1 MLSNPPA
8 LSMKLGNFPQRHH
21 CLGLLIL
28 FLTCLST
35 IVGSALADGPEQY
48 PTFDVQFNRDV
59 RPILSDRC
67 FHCHGPD
74 ATSRKADLRLDVP
87 DDADVSGWTDVVD
100 EAWDESELWSRI
112 TTDDADLQMPPPTA
126 HKKPLS
132 KSERGIIAAWL
143 QQGATYEQFW
153 AFVPPVGV
161 EPPELSSSSPLAQW
175 AQTPIDRFV
184 ARQLEKKG
192 LEPKPQADRPAL
204 LRRLSLDLTGL
215 PPTESEVNEFLAD
228 SSPGA
233 YERQVDRLL
242 TSKRYGEHMAK
253 YWLDLVRFA
262 DTNGIHHDHFRELTP
277 YRDWVIRSFNDNYPY
292 DKFSVEQIAGD
303 LLPNPTQTQLV
314 ASGFNRLHLVIDKGT
329 ALPEESHT
337 RNVIDRVTAVGT
349 AFMGLTVGCA
359 VCHDHKYDPITQRD
373 FYRLYAFFNNIDA
386 APETPGRG
394 IHEPALRFPTPQQ
407 SEQLASLDQEIAEL
421 KKRIAAV
428 KKLADTEE
436 EEKVKKRE
444 DGESKAENQTSQEA
458 SQPLAEQLAAL
469 ETKLKQSQGKR
480 SGVERGILTTLIMKE
495 REEPRPAHILIRG
508 AYDQPGEQ
516 VDRGVPAFLPPLDAR
531 AEQPDRLDLAKWL
544 IREDHPLMS
553 RVAVNRFWQQLF
565 GVGLVRTSEDFG
577 AQGEMPSHPQLLDY
591 LATEFVASGWDIKKL
606 MRRMVMSNTY
616 RQSSVASPEEYK
628 ADPQNRQL
636 ARGSRFRLD
645 AEVIRDQCLYVAGLL
660 NEDLYGRSVRPP
672 QPPNLWKNV
681 SMVSSST
688 YEFVAD
694 EGDKIYRRSLYTFWK
709 RALPPPQMTIF
720 DAPTRESCIAR
731 RERTNTPLQAL
742 VLMNEQLFFES
753 AVRLAVRLTTEEEL
767 SIEEALRT
775 ASRRITTDDP
785 DSAEMKVMLD
795 SYQRLLDAYKA
806 DIEAATEV
814 LSASADAQQIVP
826 SERIAATA
834 ALALVINGL
843 FNLDITKTRQ

>member
-1 MLSNPPA
+1 
-8 LSMKLGNFPQRHH
+8 MKLGNPP
-21 CLGLLIL
+21 LGRRFLGRIL
-28 FLTCLST
+28 SLSCVTVLAST
-35 IVGSALADGPEQY
+35 IVAQDQAQY

-74 ATSRKADLRLDVP
+74 GASREADLRLDVP
-87 DDADVSGWTDVVD
+87 DDADVSGWNAVIDD
-100 EAWDESELWSRI
+100 SWEDSELWARI

-132 KSERGIIAAWL
+132 ESERGIIAAWL
-143 QQGATYEQFW
+143 QQGASYEKFW
-153 AFVPPVGV
+153 AFVPPVAV
-161 EPPELSSSSPLAQW
+161 EPPDLPSGTSLTQW
-175 AQTPIDRFV
+175 SKRPIDRFI
-184 ARQLEKKG
+184 ARQLEEKG
-192 LEPKPQADRPAL
+192 IEPKPRADRATL

-215 PPTESEVNEFLAD
+215 PPTESEVDAFLAD
-228 SSPGA
+228 DSPGA

-242 TSKRYGEHMAK
+242 ASKRYGEHMAK

-277 YRDWVIRSFNDNYPY
+277 FRDWVIRSFNNNYPY

-303 LLPNPTQTQLV
+303 LLPNPTQDQLV

-386 APETPGRG
+386 TPETPGRG

-407 SEQLASLDQEIAEL
+407 SEQMAALDRNIAEL
-421 KKRIAAV
+421 QRKIAAA
-428 KKLADTEE
+428 KKN
-436 EEKVKKRE
+436 EKDATSDDE
-444 DGESKAENQTSQEA
+444 PTDAAKANDDELKSLQA
-458 SQPLAEQLAAL
+458 S
-469 ETKLKQSQGKR
+469 LKQTQGKR
-480 SGVERGILTTLIMKE
+480 SGIERGILTTLIMKE

-516 VDRGVPAFLPPLDAR
+516 VDRGVPAFLPPIDAR
-531 AEQPDRLDLAKWL
+531 GDQPDRLDLAKWL

-591 LATEFVASGWDIKKL
+591 LATQFVSSGWDVKKL
-606 MRRMVMSNTY
+606 MRRMVMSSAY
-616 RQSSVASPEEYK
+616 QQSSVASPDEYK
-628 ADPQNRQL
+628 ADPQNRLL

-645 AEVIRDQCLYVAGLL
+645 AEVIRDQSLYVAGLL
-660 NEDLYGRSVRPP
+660 NEDLYGRSVKPP

-688 YEFVAD
+688 YEFVPD
-694 EGDKIYRRSLYTFWK
+694 EGEKIYRRSLYTFWK

-742 VLMNEQLFFES
+742 VLMNERLFFES
-753 AVRLAVRLTTEEEL
+753 AVRLAVLLTAEEKL
-767 SIEEALRT
+767 SIEEALRS

-785 DSAEMKVMLD
+785 DAAEMRVMLE
-795 SYQRLLDAYKA
+795 SYQRLLEAYA
-806 DIEAATEV
+806 DDQQSAKDVLAANE
-814 LSASADAQQIVP
+814 SASDIVP
-826 SERIAATA
+826 PDQVAQTA

-843 FNLDITKTRQ
+843 MNLDVTKTRQ